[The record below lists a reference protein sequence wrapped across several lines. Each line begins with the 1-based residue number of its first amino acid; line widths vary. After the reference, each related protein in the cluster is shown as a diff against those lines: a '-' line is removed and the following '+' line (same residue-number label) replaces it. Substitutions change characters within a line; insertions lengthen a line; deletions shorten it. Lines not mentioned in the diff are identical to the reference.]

1 MNVILI
7 GMPASGKSCMG
18 RALSKALK
26 MKNIDTDRVIEQ
38 RTGRKLQDIINEDG
52 LDAFK
57 RIEEKILCDISGE
70 NLIISTGGSAVYY
83 DSAMQHFKDIGIV
96 VYLYAGLSTIVKRLG
111 DFSKRGIAL
120 KEGQTIED
128 LYNERCELYE
138 RYADVTVACDG
149 NLYNKYR
156 DDAVKAIRAFA
167 KRRGR

>member
-18 RALSKALK
+18 RALARELK

-38 RTGRKLQDIINEDG
+38 KTGRKLQDIINEDG

-57 RIEEKILCDISGE
+57 KIEEDILCEVEGN

-83 DSAMQHFKDIGIV
+83 DRAMQHFKKIGTV
-96 VYLYAGLSTIVKRLG
+96 VYLYASLETIVRRLG

-120 KEGQTIED
+120 KEGQTIAD
-128 LYNERCELYE
+128 LYNERCVLYKK
-138 RYADVTVACDG
+138 YADLTINCDG
-149 NLYNKYR
+149 GAYNKYR
-156 DDAVKAIRAFA
+156 DDAVRAIRAF
-167 KRRGR
+167 KK